1 MCSHVYTYM
10 NDIVAVTTYMLVKNI
25 HSKTTKAFIE
35 NDGYLR
41 KPPID
46 GALRVGLSFLFAV
59 VRPSVVCIAYYSRK
73 NH

>member
-25 HSKTTKAFIE
+25 HSKTTNAFIE

-46 GALRVGLSFLFAV
+46 GALRVGLSF
-59 VRPSVVCIAYYSRK
+59 
-73 NH
+73 